1 MRYPVC
7 VRCRTEIVKL
17 VLLLRDVEKLVGVTD
32 PSQLA
37 GRCCRMEAKI
47 NRARR
52 MLKKADVDAWDAH
65 ARAEVA
71 GLGAQVAAAR
81 RRFEALGAEVRS
93 QAAQMGYVEDD
104 MDKMITNVALGA
116 DHAAR
121 HAVTDRR
128 LFRARVLAAY
138 RRIDAPRRLVLGP
151 LGVVWAVYKDVVA
164 EGRQGGGGFAHE
176 SVVTLSL
183 VWQHV
188 DVEVGDFI
196 ERFMQALVD
205 TTGDPATVPAATL
218 DALLQLT
225 DRVKWPAPEADGG
238 QGDGPA

>member
-1 MRYPVC
+1 
-7 VRCRTEIVKL
+7 VKL

-128 LFRARVLAAY
+128 LFRARVRAAY
-138 RRIDAPRRLVLGP
+138 ERIDAPRRSVLGP
-151 LGVVWAVYKDVVA
+151 LGVVRAVYADLVA
-164 EGRQGGGGFAHE
+164 EGRRGRGGFAGAVHE

-183 VWQHV
+183 VWQH
-188 DVEVGDFI
+188 VEVGDFI

-205 TTGDPATVPAATL
+205 TTGDPATVPASTL